1 LGDVFDCVGR
11 EMSGDDFMIRFID
24 LGKQIAVDET
34 DPEWPR
40 QFAFY
45 DTVDDTFVSFDGTE
59 VWDSW
64 GEFESDLIYMAE
76 TDMREFPYR
85 TELKK
90 ETLKRFRGLCPDWV
104 FAHRD

>member
-1 LGDVFDCVGR
+1 
-11 EMSGDDFMIRFID
+11 MIRFID

-45 DTVDDTFVSFDGTE
+45 DTVSDSFIDLGNGY

-64 GEFESDLIYMAE
+64 LDV
-76 TDMREFPYR
+76 
-85 TELKK
+85 LKYSHCDDAP
-90 ETLKRFRGLCPDWV
+90 LLDRLWNISPDWTKEGIAADAKENV
-104 FAHRD
+104 EKLLDPATHEERVKKLLAEMGR